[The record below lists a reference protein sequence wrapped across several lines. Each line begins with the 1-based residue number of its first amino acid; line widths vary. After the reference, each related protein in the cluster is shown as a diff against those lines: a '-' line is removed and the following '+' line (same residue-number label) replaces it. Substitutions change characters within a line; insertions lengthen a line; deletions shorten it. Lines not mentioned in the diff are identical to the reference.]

1 MSIGGCYGFGMGGKS
16 NLEKREQIFWSV
28 MALMAISLILL
39 ALVRMAG
46 QDLSARQTEGRRKL
60 GAVYMTLNNPFYEV
74 VDEEI
79 RTAVENRGDVLIS
92 RDPALSVERQ
102 NEEIEELIKGGAELI
117 FINPVDWRKCGPAIE
132 KARLAGVPVIAID
145 TNVEDETY
153 VASTVV
159 SDNYL
164 AGQQCA
170 RHLISQRQGGKVAL
184 LIHSQARSAQD
195 RIQGFLDTIA
205 HNPNFQVVDQEECKG
220 QLELAMPAMERMI
233 ERHPD
238 IDIVMALNDPA
249 AMGAMAALRQAGLLE
264 RVAVYGVDGVT
275 ETKDMIAQ
283 GHMQA
288 TAGQDPRGIGRM
300 AVEQAYKVLRG
311 ERPEPMVKLPT
322 FLITGENV
330 AEYIQEGWD

>member
-1 MSIGGCYGFGMGGKS
+1 M
-16 NLEKREQIFWSV
+16 EKREHAFWGLMV
-28 MALMAISLILL
+28 LMALALIFMGFIRL
-39 ALVRMAG
+39 AG

-102 NEEIEELIKGGAELI
+102 NEEIEELIKDGVKLI
-117 FINPVDWRKCGPAIE
+117 FINPVDWRKCKPAIE

-145 TNVEDETY
+145 TNVEDEEH

-170 RHLISQRQGGKVAL
+170 RHLIEQRQGGRVAL

-195 RIQGFLDTIA
+195 RIQGFLDTLS
-205 HNPNFQVVDQEECKG
+205 HYPYFQVVDQEECKG

-233 ERHPD
+233 RRHPE

-249 AMGAMAALRQAGLLE
+249 AMGAMAALRQAGRLE
-264 RVAVYGVDGVT
+264 GVAVYGVDGVT
-275 ETKDMIAQ
+275 ETKDLIAQ

-288 TAGQDPRGIGRM
+288 TAGQDPRGIGRR
-300 AVEQAYKVLRG
+300 AVEQAYKVLG
-311 ERPEPMVKLPT
+311 GGQPDPLVKLPT
-322 FLITGENV
+322 VLITKENV
-330 AEYIQEGWD
+330 ANYMQEGWD